1 MKVVFLKDVSAKGK
15 KGDIKEVA
23 DGYARNFLLPQGL
36 ALPATPI
43 AIKASAIQFEERA
56 QREAREQE
64 ELGELIQRLEGREL
78 RFKARA
84 GAKGRLHGA
93 ITSSDI
99 AAELSRLI
107 DFDIDKKKVELGEP
121 LHHLGSYE
129 VLVSLTK
136 GSEAKITVV
145 IEEETANG

>member
-43 AIKASAIQFEERA
+43 AIKASATQSEEKA

-64 ELGELIQRLEGREL
+64 ELAELIQRLEGREL

-84 GAKGRLHGA
+84 GVKGRLHGA

-99 AAELSRLI
+99 AAELSRLV

-129 VLVSLTK
+129 VPVSLTK

-145 IEEETANG
+145 IEEETGND